1 MKEYNF
7 YETFTKWIL
16 VEEMLPKMSGR
27 YLVTVE
33 NFKNNT
39 MVELGYFHDNKF
51 DITNVIAWRQVPL
64 PYPYK

>member
-1 MKEYNF
+1 
-7 YETFTKWIL
+7 
-16 VEEMLPKMSGR
+16 MSGR